1 MADAS
6 LTEIQPAGAAPVGDS
21 GPLVGPYVVAAPQI
35 QTFLQAAFTT
45 DRETFERGDTI
56 FARASSLTL
65 NATKAYRFRVLDAAG
80 GTRLLAACFTAT
92 ANPTSSSYVSLPADP
107 LSDAASWKYQI
118 LEFNDPAGA
127 TTALQRCTSGVAA
140 DDTDEDPFE
149 LAQAYAFASA
159 AARALCVTDL
169 TCAAAASGTFTPGS
183 TVFVRVRGYAQNQ
196 TNTSDRW
203 IRPNGTTACENLAGT
218 DRPESTAAGII
229 DTAFPLEA
237 AGEVPNAP
245 GCPAITAAASDT
257 GQWRLLLSDG
267 GFGTEKSIDLRSF
280 NAAPNAAPV
289 CSNGSASTNEDAA
302 LNGSV
307 TCTDSDGNTLTYS
320 VVTGPT
326 NGSLTS
332 FNTATGAFT
341 YQPNADYFGS
351 DTFTFRANDGTVFSN
366 TATFSITVN
375 SVNDAPSFTKGAN
388 QTVLE
393 DAGAQTVNPWATA
406 ISPGPANE
414 SGQTVSFVITANTNT
429 ALFAAGP
436 AVSSTGVL
444 TYTPAT
450 NAYGSATITL
460 KITDDGGTANGGVD
474 ESTTQT
480 FTITVTPVN
489 DAPTAD
495 SQSVTVFEDSS
506 NNPITLTGST
516 GPANEST
523 QTLTFVLEELPSDG
537 TLSETFGGP
546 AILAG
551 DLPLSWPTRRS
562 TSPRPAST
570 APPPTASTSTSLT
583 MAERPTAA
591 STPRLRLPC
600 R

>member
-1 MADAS
+1 MPVTVLDADGLGQDSDIIAGVVWAVDHGADVINMS
-6 LTEIQPAGAAPVGDS
+6 FSNPGYSPALQAAIDYAWANDVVIVAATGNDGSSSPPFPAGDRGVIGVSATDPTDALAGSSNHGAAVFLAAPGDRHRHDLARRRDHDHHRHVGLGGRGRRRGRAAARQRPAISNGVIVGRLARNADPRHGRPTGNGRLNLARAIADTS
-21 GPLVGPYVVAAPQI
+21 PDVGPARRRRAGRRRRPVRGAVRCGSRHPQI

-366 TATFSITVN
+366 TATFTITVN
-375 SVNDAPSFTKGAN
+375 SVNDAPTLNAIADETVN
-388 QTVLE
+388 EDAPEQTVPL
-393 DAGAQTVNPWATA
+393 AGIGSGA
-406 ISPGPANE
+406 GNE
-414 SGQTVSFVITANTNT
+414 SG
-429 ALFAAGP
+429 
-436 AVSSTGVL
+436 
-444 TYTPAT
+444 
-450 NAYGSATITL
+450 
-460 KITDDGGTANGGVD
+460 
-474 ESTTQT
+474 
-480 FTITVTPVN
+480 
-489 DAPTAD
+489 
-495 SQSVTVFEDSS
+495 
-506 NNPITLTGST
+506 
-516 GPANEST
+516 
-523 QTLTFVLEELPSDG
+523 
-537 TLSETFGGP
+537 
-546 AILAG
+546 
-551 DLPLSWPTRRS
+551 R
-562 TSPRPAST
+562 
-570 APPPTASTSTSLT
+570 
-583 MAERPTAA
+583 
-591 STPRLRLPC
+591 C
-600 R
+600 